1 MMKLLVY
8 YSKIIPTSVEELLG
22 VTINNSLCWDNHI
35 RTYKCNSFLFLLSTH
50 FCLGKNELYFT
61 MPVFFPI
68 YCCIIWYNCTSS
80 LEDIIVKFQK
90 RAAILILEPDFKTPS
105 K

>member
-35 RTYKCNSFLFLLSTH
+35 RQVLTNVIRFYS
-50 FCLGKNELYFT
+50 
-61 MPVFFPI
+61 
-68 YCCIIWYNCTSS
+68 CCQHIF
-80 LEDIIVKFQK
+80 V
-90 RAAILILEPDFKTPS
+90 
-105 K
+105 